1 MKYAKKMMVIP
12 FVKKLENPSEK
23 FLENLD
29 TEMTTILHTNNISVD
44 EKIKLYN
51 ATLNRFKLNYDPS
64 TIGTHNNF
72 NESISKV
79 LEKKQTLPELAELTE
94 LLKRNIIK
102 NTANNKTN
110 QEEYV
115 KNYKNNDISML
126 TDDENLNETSSPISS
141 LTKKFN
147 DIPTN
152 PRESISNFTNP
163 FNKSK
168 KKFSPILLSDAP
180 RTSILDDT
188 QDFGFDSI
196 NTPKYNIKNINT
208 RRSKKKLSEPL
219 SYKYRQDNLETLNNV
234 VDLDKKII
242 PKCESNTNYFR

>member
-51 ATLNRFKLNYDPS
+51 ATLNRFKVNYDS
-64 TIGTHNNF
+64 SAIGTHYNF
-72 NESISKV
+72 IESISKF
-79 LEKKQTLPELAELTE
+79 QTLPELAELTE

-110 QEEYV
+110 QEEYI
-115 KNYKNNDISML
+115 KNYSNNDISML

-147 DIPTN
+147 DIQTN

-163 FNKSK
+163 F
-168 KKFSPILLSDAP
+168 D
-180 RTSILDDT
+180 
-188 QDFGFDSI
+188 
-196 NTPKYNIKNINT
+196 IKNLI
-208 RRSKKKLSEPL
+208 K
-219 SYKYRQDNLETLNNV
+219 
-234 VDLDKKII
+234 
-242 PKCESNTNYFR
+242 F